1 MKTGRIA
8 RGLALAVALTAG
20 AAQAQERVTLGWG
33 RMFTNDGMG
42 DGHDRWRTG
51 AYTVSRLRG
60 PSWSGSLPATFG
72 EILEFRARAE
82 IISPSTLSNPPP
94 GDRRYAG
101 VLTLGM
107 HSHFASGGVETS
119 LGLDLAVTGPQTGL
133 GRLQDRL
140 HDLLGV
146 AQPQVLAD
154 QIGDAVYPT
163 LVFEAGRSLP
173 LADAVTLRPFVAA
186 QAGGETWARLGADL
200 TLGRFGQNALM
211 LREATTGQRYRAIS
225 GDHVPGLTFTL
236 GGDIAHVW
244 DSALL
249 PEGGAAEM
257 KDTRERLRAGLA
269 WQGAGGLSAFYG
281 LTWLS
286 EEFETHGEGQL
297 LGALTINLR
306 F

>member
-1 MKTGRIA
+1 MKTGWIM
-8 RGLALAVALTAG
+8 RGLALALDLSAG

-33 RMFTNDGMG
+33 RMFTNDGLG

-60 PSWSGSLPATFG
+60 PSWSGSLPGTFG

-107 HSHFASGGVETS
+107 HSHFESMGLETS
-119 LGLDLAVTGPQTGL
+119 LGVDLAVTGPQTGL

-146 AQPQVLAD
+146 AQPQVLD
-154 QIGDAVYPT
+154 NQIGDAFYPT
-163 LVFEAGRSLP
+163 LVFEAGRSRP
-173 LADAVTLRPFVAA
+173 LVEAVTLRPFVAA
-186 QAGGETWARLGADL
+186 QAGIETWVRLGADM
-200 TLGRFGQNALM
+200 TFGRFGQNALM

-225 GDHVPGLTFTL
+225 GDHIPGLTFTL

-249 PEGGAAEM
+249 PGGGAAVR

-269 WQGAGGLSAFYG
+269 WQSAGGFSAFYG

-286 EEFETHGEGQL
+286 EEFDGQGEGQL
-297 LGALTINLR
+297 LGALTLNLR